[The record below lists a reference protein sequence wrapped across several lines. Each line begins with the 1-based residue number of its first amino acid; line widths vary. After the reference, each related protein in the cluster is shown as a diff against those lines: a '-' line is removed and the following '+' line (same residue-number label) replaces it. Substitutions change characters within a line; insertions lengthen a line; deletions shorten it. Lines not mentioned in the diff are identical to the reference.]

1 MTDDTTKRGK
11 ADRARINTGQ
21 AFEVRYWRKVLGV
34 TKLTLIMAVKAVG
47 PMVRDVKR
55 YLIERIKSAK

>member
-11 ADRARINTGQ
+11 ADRTRINTRQ
-21 AFEVRYWRKVLGV
+21 AFEVRYWRKAFGV

-47 PMVRDVKR
+47 PLVKEVKQ
-55 YLIERIKSAK
+55 YLINRIRAAK